1 MLDGLAGNLAL
12 AALGLV
18 LEAAFGYPR
27 ALLGAIGHPVV
38 WIGALIARLDRA
50 LNREAAP
57 PALRRLAGVAA
68 LMALVLIAY
77 AVGAT
82 VEAACLSLPF
92 GIVPLAILTSSL
104 YAQRS
109 LDEHVADVAAGLEI
123 SLEQGRASVGRIVG
137 RDVTRLDEAGVARAA
152 IESLAENFSDGVVGP
167 ALSTVLFGLPG
178 ALIYK
183 LVNTADSMI
192 GHRTMR
198 HEAFGWASARL
209 DDVLNLPAARL
220 SALLIALGAAMTGDF
235 FQAALTT
242 CRKDARA
249 HASPNAGWP
258 EAAMAGALGLRLGG
272 PRAYG
277 ARMVEGAWL
286 GSGRSEAGVADIR
299 LALRVYRR
307 AGASLWV
314 TIAAAAAILPNL

>member
-1 MLDGLAGNLAL
+1 LLDALADNLVL
-12 AALGLV
+12 AALGLAI
-18 LEAAFGYPR
+18 EAAFGYPR
-27 ALLGAIGHPVV
+27 ALLDAIGHPVA
-38 WIGALIARLDRA
+38 WIGGLIARLDHM

-68 LMALVLIAY
+68 LMALVLIVF
-77 AVGAT
+77 AVGAIL
-82 VEAACLSLPF
+82 EAVCLSLPF
-92 GIVPLAILTSSL
+92 GIVPLAVLASSL

-109 LDEHVADVAAGLEI
+109 LDEHVADVAVALEN
-123 SLEQGRASVGRIVG
+123 SLEQGRESVARIVG

-167 ALSTVLFGLPG
+167 ALFTILLGLPG

-183 LVNTADSMI
+183 AVNTADSMI

-209 DDVLNLPAARL
+209 DDFLNLPAARL
-220 SALLIALGAAMTGDF
+220 SALLIALGAAMTGAS

-242 CRKDARA
+242 CRRDARA

-258 EAAMAGALGLRLGG
+258 ESAMAGALGLRLGG

-277 ARMVEGAWL
+277 ARSVEGAWL
-286 GSGRSEAGVADIR
+286 GSGRSEASAADIVS
-299 LALRVYRR
+299 ALRVYRR
-307 AGASLWV
+307 AAVSLSV
-314 TIAAAAAILPNL
+314 AIAVPALVLPII

>member
-1 MLDGLAGNLAL
+1 LLDALADNLAL
-12 AALGLV
+12 AALGLAI
-18 LEAAFGYPR
+18 EAAFGYPR

-57 PALRRLAGVAA
+57 PALRRLAGVGA
-68 LMALVLIAY
+68 LMALVLIAF
-77 AVGAT
+77 AGGAAIET
-82 VEAACLSLPF
+82 ACLSLPF
-92 GIVPLAILTSSL
+92 GIIPLAILTSSL

-109 LDEHVADVAAGLEI
+109 LDEHVADVAAALET
-123 SLEQGRASVGRIVG
+123 SLEHGRASVGRIVG

-167 ALSTVLFGLPG
+167 ALFTILLGLPG

-183 LVNTADSMI
+183 AVNTADSMI

-220 SALLIALGAAMTGDF
+220 SALLIALGAAMTGAS

-242 CRKDARA
+242 CGRDARA

-272 PRAYG
+272 SRAYG
-277 ARMVEGAWL
+277 ARTVEGVWL
-286 GSGRSEAGVADIR
+286 GSGRSEASAADI
-299 LALRVYRR
+299 LAALRIYRR
-307 AGASLWV
+307 AAMSLLV
-314 TIAAAAAILPNL
+314 VVAGPAVVLPIF